1 MAFNG
6 KNDLKTTRLAFERA
20 NYNANAFSEDSLQV
34 VDFNFAEK
42 TFYGR
47 VNRQLEPVVINE
59 DFLKPITV
67 SGQDVGTPRAINFV
81 VDQFK
86 DMELHFAKACRMGV
100 IPVDDPILSSLKVKK
115 AFEDPLE
122 SYRNYSSEFM
132 ANFIEEKLLENN
144 VLVKNYEHFLMLFL
158 DYVKNIGRT
167 ATLTLS
173 DFMKSNNSNIFMSGL
188 TLDIGGLSFSD
199 DSQKEQQML
208 NSPAFQYYLNIA
220 KQYGF
225 SINRLNP
232 GVLVSDLAHPITTEY
247 RARVRLPSIKSVFDI
262 QYEKTIFK
270 DLELLNRLMIDSY
283 NTYVNRNP
291 YNSEY
296 KSCNDNTIVKI
307 NYLNYNSNS
316 ISNINNNIIIL
327 YINMKNFFEGSPLSQ
342 SEISKLIS
350 TSIKLNKINQNKML
364 IFIEDQFKNYYNQ
377 KDGSLTYYR
386 KRLKST

>member
-1 MAFNG
+1 MI
-6 KNDLKTTRLAFERA
+6 LK
-20 NYNANAFSEDSLQV
+20 
-34 VDFNFAEK
+34 
-42 TFYGR
+42 
-47 VNRQLEPVVINE
+47 
-59 DFLKPITV
+59 
-67 SGQDVGTPRAINFV
+67 
-81 VDQFK
+81 
-86 DMELHFAKACRMGV
+86 
-100 IPVDDPILSSLKVKK
+100 
-115 AFEDPLE
+115 
-122 SYRNYSSEFM
+122 
-132 ANFIEEKLLENN
+132 
-144 VLVKNYEHFLMLFL
+144 
-158 DYVKNIGRT
+158 
-167 ATLTLS
+167 
-173 DFMKSNNSNIFMSGL
+173 
-188 TLDIGGLSFSD
+188 
-199 DSQKEQQML
+199 
-208 NSPAFQYYLNIA
+208 
-220 KQYGF
+220 YGF

-316 ISNINNNIIIL
+316 ISNINNNLIIL

-342 SEISKLIS
+342 NEISKLIS
-350 TSIKLNKINQNKML
+350 TSIKLNKINQSKML